1 MKLTEM
7 PVHDF
12 LDALASKSPAPGG
25 GGGAA
30 MAGALAAALASMVCN
45 LTLGKEKYA
54 AVQDD
59 ILGLVEKTE
68 ALRHRLTRLVEAD
81 EEAYNL
87 LSATYR
93 LPKETDEQKKARTVA
108 IQKALINATAT
119 PMEIAQACVEVL
131 ALCDPIAEKGNVSAV
146 SDAGVGALLA
156 EAGLRSAALNVQI
169 NLAAIKDA
177 RFVADSSRKLKHLL
191 RGKGRLKE
199 RIVKD
204 VIAKL

>member
-1 MKLTEM
+1 MKLTQM
-7 PVHDF
+7 PVNDF

-30 MAGALAAALASMVCN
+30 MAGALGAALASMVCN
-45 LTLGKEKYA
+45 LTVGKDKYA

-59 ILGLVEKTE
+59 IRSMLEKTE
-68 ALRHRLTRLVEAD
+68 SLRHQLTTLVEAD
-81 EEAYNL
+81 EEAYNV
-87 LSATYR
+87 LSAAYR
-93 LPKETDEQKKARTVA
+93 LPKDTDEQKKARTAA

-131 ALCDPIAEKGNVSAV
+131 ALCGPIAEKGNVAAV

-156 EAGLRSAALNVQI
+156 EAALRSAALNVQI

-177 RFVADSSRKLKHLL
+177 KFVADSSRQLKRLL
-191 RGKGRLKE
+191 RGKSRLKE
-199 RIVKD
+199 RIVKN

>member
-59 ILGLVEKTE
+59 MRDMVDKTE

-81 EEAYNL
+81 EEAYNV
-87 LSATYR
+87 LSAAYR
-93 LPKETDEQKKARTVA
+93 LPKDTDEQKKARTAA

-131 ALCDPIAEKGNVSAV
+131 ALCGPIAEKGNVSAV

-177 RFVADSSRKLKHLL
+177 KFVADSSRQLKQLL

>member
-12 LDALASKSPAPGG
+12 LDALASKNPAPGG

-54 AVQDD
+54 AVQDEIRALLD
-59 ILGLVEKTE
+59 KTE
-68 ALRHRLTRLVEAD
+68 ALRQQLTRLVEAD
-81 EEAYNL
+81 EEAYNV
-87 LSATYR
+87 LSAAYR
-93 LPKETDEQKKARTVA
+93 LPKETGEQKAARTAA

-131 ALCDPIAEKGNVSAV
+131 ALCGPIAEKGNVGAV
-146 SDAGVGALLA
+146 SDAGVAALLA

-169 NLAAIKDA
+169 NLATIKDA
-177 RFVADSSRKLKHLL
+177 EFVAESSRQLKRLL

>member
-7 PVHDF
+7 PVNDF

-59 ILGLVEKTE
+59 VQSMLGKTE
-68 ALRHRLTRLVEAD
+68 ALRHQLTSLVEAD
-81 EEAYNL
+81 EEAYTV
-87 LSATYR
+87 LSAAYR
-93 LPKETDEQKKARTVA
+93 LAKDTDEQKKARTAA

-119 PMEIAQACVEVL
+119 PMEIAKACVEVL
-131 ALCDPIAEKGNVSAV
+131 ALCGPIAQKGNVSAV

-156 EAGLRSAALNVQI
+156 EAALRSAALNVQI

-177 RFVADSSRKLKHLL
+177 KFVADSTLQLKRLL
-191 RGKGRLKE
+191 RGQSRLKE

>member
-1 MKLTEM
+1 
-7 PVHDF
+7 
-12 LDALASKSPAPGG
+12 
-25 GGGAA
+25 

-54 AVQDD
+54 AIQGD
-59 ILGLVEKTE
+59 ITVLVEQTE
-68 ALRHRLTRLVEAD
+68 ALRRQLTFLVEAD
-81 EEAYNL
+81 EQAYNV
-87 LSATYR
+87 LSTAYR
-93 LPKETDEQKKARTVA
+93 LPKDTDEQKKARTAA

-119 PMEIAQACVEVL
+119 PMEIAEACVEVL
-131 ALCDPIAEKGNVSAV
+131 SLCGPIAEKGNVSAV

-169 NLAAIKDA
+169 NLAAIKDPA
-177 RFVADSSRKLKHLL
+177 FVATTGRQLKALL

>member
-1 MKLTEM
+1 MKLTQM
-7 PVHDF
+7 PVNDF

-30 MAGALAAALASMVCN
+30 MAGALGAALASMVCN
-45 LTLGKEKYA
+45 LTVGKDKYA

-59 ILGLVEKTE
+59 IRGMLEKTE
-68 ALRHRLTRLVEAD
+68 SLRHQLTTLVEAD
-81 EEAYNL
+81 EEAYNV
-87 LSATYR
+87 LSAAYR
-93 LPKETDEQKKARTVA
+93 LPKDTDEQKKARTAA

-131 ALCDPIAEKGNVSAV
+131 ALCGPIAEKGNVAAV

-156 EAGLRSAALNVQI
+156 EAALRSAALNVQI

-177 RFVADSSRKLKHLL
+177 KFVADSSRQLKRLL
-191 RGKGRLKE
+191 RGKSRLKE
-199 RIVKD
+199 RIVKN

>member
-54 AVQDD
+54 TVQDD
-59 ILGLVEKTE
+59 LRGLLDKTE
-68 ALRHRLTRLVEAD
+68 ALRHRLAGLVEAD
-81 EEAYNL
+81 EEAYNV
-87 LSATYR
+87 LSAAYR
-93 LPKETDEQKKARTVA
+93 LPKETGDQKTARTAA

-131 ALCDPIAEKGNVSAV
+131 ALCGPIAEKGNVSAV

-177 RFVADSSRKLKHLL
+177 KFVADSSRQLKHLL

>member
-7 PVHDF
+7 PVNDF

-59 ILGLVEKTE
+59 VQSMLKKTE
-68 ALRHRLTRLVEAD
+68 ALRHQLTSLVEAD
-81 EEAYNL
+81 EEAYTV
-87 LSATYR
+87 LSAAYR
-93 LPKETDEQKKARTVA
+93 LPKDTDEQKKARTAA

-119 PMEIAQACVEVL
+119 PMEIAKACVEVL
-131 ALCDPIAEKGNVSAV
+131 ALCGPIAQKGNVSAV

-156 EAGLRSAALNVQI
+156 EAALRSAALNVQI

-177 RFVADSSRKLKHLL
+177 KFVADSSLQLKRLL
-191 RGKGRLKE
+191 RGQSRLKE

>member
-1 MKLTEM
+1 MKLTDM

-30 MAGALAAALASMVCN
+30 MAGALGAALASMVCN

-54 AVQDD
+54 AVQADVQH
-59 ILGLVEKTE
+59 LLEKTE
-68 ALRHRLTRLVEAD
+68 ALRHRLTQLVEAD
-81 EEAYNL
+81 EEAYNV
-87 LSATYR
+87 LSAAYR
-93 LPKETDEQKKARTVA
+93 LPKETAEQKAARTAA
-108 IQKALINATAT
+108 IQKALINATST

-131 ALCDPIAEKGNVSAV
+131 ALCGPIAEKGNVSAV
-146 SDAGVGALLA
+146 SDAGVAALMA
-156 EAGLRSAALNVQI
+156 EAGLRGAALNVQI

-177 RFVADSSRKLKHLL
+177 AFVAESGRQLKLLL

-199 RIVKD
+199 RIIKD